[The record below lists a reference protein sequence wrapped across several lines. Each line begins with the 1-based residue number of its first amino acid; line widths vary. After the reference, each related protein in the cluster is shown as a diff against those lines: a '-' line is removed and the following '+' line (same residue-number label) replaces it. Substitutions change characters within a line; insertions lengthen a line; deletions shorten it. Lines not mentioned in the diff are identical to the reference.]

1 MNNWIYHLKDYA
13 NENGI
18 SYAEAVKDPKCR
30 KEYYANLGKKVP
42 NKVKKVVKVQVDM
55 LEPSLKERM
64 DKIKKEIKVGL
75 KPVKVA
81 LKKNVIPDF

>member
-18 SYAEAVKDPKCR
+18 SYAEAVKDPNCR

-42 NKVKKVVKVQVDM
+42 NKVKKVVKVEM
-55 LEPSLKERM
+55 LELMKERM
-64 DKIKKEIKVGL
+64 DKIKKEIKIGL

-81 LKKNVIPDF
+81 VKKNVIPDF

>member
-18 SYAEAVKDPKCR
+18 SYAEAVKDPNCR

-42 NKVKKVVKVQVDM
+42 NKVKKVVM

-81 LKKNVIPDF
+81 VKKNVIPDF

>member
-18 SYAEAVKDPKCR
+18 SYASAVKDPKCR

-42 NKVKKVVKVQVDM
+42 NKVKKVVKVEM
-55 LEPSLKERM
+55 LEPMKERM
-64 DKIKKEIKVGL
+64 DKIKKEIKIGL

-81 LKKNVIPDF
+81 VKKNVIPDF